1 MDKVTDEK
9 LEYFTGEVT
18 KFFMFCVTLVDGG
31 QNSMKI
37 YPIELGCKM
46 ADFYE
51 KNENRYN
58 KHQLVNQFIKTY
70 MGIALIKEYSKVKDH
85 LDSLFIKNDDG
96 PIDSIFAK
104 TEFVKWNQKGF

>member
-1 MDKVTDEK
+1 
-9 LEYFTGEVT
+9 
-18 KFFMFCVTLVDGG
+18 
-31 QNSMKI
+31 
-37 YPIELGCKM
+37 
-46 ADFYE
+46 
-51 KNENRYN
+51 
-58 KHQLVNQFIKTY
+58 